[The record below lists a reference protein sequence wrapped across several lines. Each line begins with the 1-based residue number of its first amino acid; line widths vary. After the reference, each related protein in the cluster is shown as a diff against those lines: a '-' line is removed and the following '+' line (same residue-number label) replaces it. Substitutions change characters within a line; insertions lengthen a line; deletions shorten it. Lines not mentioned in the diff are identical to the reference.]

1 MHPCG
6 TRRSK
11 QGENSVY
18 SLHRDRQTV
27 YIFENHREVRKA
39 YVVRGEGDFTVIE
52 LMNGAMIRL
61 RNSRLF
67 ESRED
72 AEKELEKWHIRDL
85 SVTEPEMLWA
95 ADRRSMCLRERLG
108 PYAYPH

>member
-1 MHPCG
+1 M
-6 TRRSK
+6 
-11 QGENSVY
+11 Y

-27 YIFENHREVRKA
+27 YMIENHREVRKA
-39 YVVRGEGDFTVIE
+39 YVVRREGDFTVIE

-95 ADRRSMCLRERLG
+95 ADRRSMSLRERLG
-108 PYAYPH
+108 LYVYPH

>member
-1 MHPCG
+1 MYL
-6 TRRSK
+6 S
-11 QGENSVY
+11 
-18 SLHRDRQTV
+18 HRDRQIV
-27 YIFENHREVRKA
+27 YIIENHREVRKA
-39 YVVRGEGDFTVIE
+39 YVVRRESDFTVIE

-95 ADRRSMCLRERLG
+95 ADRRSMSLRERLG
-108 PYAYPH
+108 PYAYPY

>member
-1 MHPCG
+1 M
-6 TRRSK
+6 
-11 QGENSVY
+11 
-18 SLHRDRQTV
+18 
-27 YIFENHREVRKA
+27 IENHREVRKA
-39 YVVRGEGDFTVIE
+39 YVVRRESDFTVIE

-72 AEKELEKWHIRDL
+72 AEWHIRDL

-95 ADRRSMCLRERLG
+95 ADRRSMSLRERLG
-108 PYAYPH
+108 PYVYPH

>member
-1 MHPCG
+1 MN
-6 TRRSK
+6 R
-11 QGENSVY
+11 VY
-18 SLHRDRQTV
+18 LSHRDRQIV
-27 YIFENHREVRKA
+27 YIIENHREVRKA
-39 YVVRGEGDFTVIE
+39 YVVRRESDFTVIE

-95 ADRRSMCLRERLG
+95 ADRRSMSLRERLG
-108 PYAYPH
+108 PYAYPY

>member
-1 MHPCG
+1 M
-6 TRRSK
+6 
-11 QGENSVY
+11 Y

-27 YIFENHREVRKA
+27 YMIENHREVRKA
-39 YVVRGEGDFTVIE
+39 YVVRRESDFTVIE

-95 ADRRSMCLRERLG
+95 ADRRSMSLRERLG
-108 PYAYPH
+108 PYAYPY